1 MVPMLLRRQGATWSL
16 LISEGVGSVCAGEN
30 APGLITIVVEMEE
43 KLRGWGGAGPRKGN
57 QP

>member
-1 MVPMLLRRQGATWSL
+1 MLLRCQGATWPL

-43 KLRGWGGAGPRKGN
+43 KHRAGVGQDQGKETSLKAA
-57 QP
+57 

>member
-1 MVPMLLRRQGATWSL
+1 MVSMLLRCQGATWPL
-16 LISEGVGSVCAGEN
+16 LISEGVGSVCAEES

-43 KLRGWGGAGPRKGN
+43 KLRGWDEAGPRKGD